1 MKGYGQGWRAGFR
14 QSKALTER
22 QTRERSTNFTSPN
35 MSCEVTA
42 SLGYL
47 PFAPRRARRL
57 DWDPAVPSRRDLRGL
72 RPHRARHWT
81 VDAVSSNGGLLAP
94 KSCHLRGRA
103 TAKTAHK
110 PSLFPRRASDVQ
122 GVTDFLPCR
131 WNPLQCWVLGV
142 QGASAGTDVFLL
154 AEHASETSPKTIT
167 FLLKPA
173 PLLGSSVQQA

>member
-1 MKGYGQGWRAGFR
+1 MTATGRIQPFRPGGTFEAFGRTAHDIGQTTPYCPKQDSEGL
-14 QSKALTER
+14 LTE
-22 QTRERSTNFTSPN
+22 S
-35 MSCEVTA
+35 
-42 SLGYL
+42 
-47 PFAPRRARRL
+47 
-57 DWDPAVPSRRDLRGL
+57 
-72 RPHRARHWT
+72 HH
-81 VDAVSSNGGLLAP
+81 
-94 KSCHLRGRA
+94 RGRA
-103 TAKTAHK
+103 AAKTAHK

>member
-1 MKGYGQGWRAGFR
+1 MTALGRIQPFR
-14 QSKALTER
+14 PGGTFEAFGRT
-22 QTRERSTNFTSPN
+22 
-35 MSCEVTA
+35 
-42 SLGYL
+42 
-47 PFAPRRARRL
+47 
-57 DWDPAVPSRRDLRGL
+57 
-72 RPHRARHWT
+72 ARHWT

>member
-1 MKGYGQGWRAGFR
+1 MDYQRPLVAGVVGSPTAASWQR
-14 QSKALTER
+14 NSQKATVP
-22 QTRERSTNFTSPN
+22 Q
-35 MSCEVTA
+35 
-42 SLGYL
+42 
-47 PFAPRRARRL
+47 RRL
-57 DWDPAVPSRRDLRGL
+57 RGSPDARFGSDPAVPSRRDLRGL

>member
-1 MKGYGQGWRAGFR
+1 MAEAEKELARLKNGLALLEDQIADCDLENIIRQFRVGSSRSVPAGPSRPSAAPRDIGQLTPFR
-14 QSKALTER
+14 QWGA
-22 QTRERSTNFTSPN
+22 
-35 MSCEVTA
+35 
-42 SLGYL
+42 
-47 PFAPRRARRL
+47 AR
-57 DWDPAVPSRRDLRGL
+57 
-72 RPHRARHWT
+72 
-81 VDAVSSNGGLLAP
+81 P